1 MNNDVP
7 QDTSREAAGVAHL
20 PLDLYTPLYQAHG
33 TETDSFRV
41 SHSASTQGR
50 QHRVQDRNTSEC
62 KNGAMDMMRPRL
74 TIDDRL
80 NAFCKDTDAY
90 LEGAADGPLA
100 DLTFAAKD
108 ILDVV
113 GYVTG
118 GGNPDWKATH
128 EAAARTAWVVS
139 VLVAA
144 GATMVGKTITDEI
157 TRGIFGE
164 NAHYGTPL
172 NPRAPGRVPGG
183 SSSGSAAAVAG
194 GLVDFALGSD
204 TGGSVRVPSSFCGLY
219 GLRPTHGRVP
229 LDGILLQAPS
239 YDTIGWFARD
249 ADLFARVGSVLL
261 QSDIQAVR
269 PRSLVIAEDAFEVA
283 DQAVQEALRPAVDR
297 IASLIGHCTTARLAP
312 AQLRDWSAQQQ
323 ILQGREAWE
332 TARDW
337 IDRVNPR
344 FSFEVAERYRLA
356 SAISDAEVEAA
367 RISRQVIIKCMTALL
382 ADGTVICLPTTP
394 TPAPLRGERLST
406 RDVLRP
412 RISTLTC
419 IAGTTGTPQ
428 INLPLAEVAGLPV
441 GLSLLGARDSDAML
455 IAFAR
460 ELADTL

>member
-1 MNNDVP
+1 
-7 QDTSREAAGVAHL
+7 
-20 PLDLYTPLYQAHG
+20 
-33 TETDSFRV
+33 
-41 SHSASTQGR
+41 
-50 QHRVQDRNTSEC
+50 
-62 KNGAMDMMRPRL
+62 MMRSQM

-90 LEGAADGPLA
+90 LEGVAGGPLS

-108 ILDVV
+108 IFDVV

-128 EAAARTAWVVS
+128 EAATHTAWVVS

-144 GATMVGKTITDEI
+144 GATMVGKTLTDEI

-183 SSSGSAAAVAG
+183 SSSGSASAVAG
-194 GLVDFALGSD
+194 ELVDFALGSD

-219 GLRPTHGRVP
+219 GLRPTHGRIP

-261 QSDIQAVR
+261 QSEIRAVR
-269 PRSLVIAEDAFEVA
+269 PHHFIIAEDTFEVA

-297 IASLIGHCTTARLAP
+297 IASLIGHCTTVRLASARLS
-312 AQLRDWSAQQQ
+312 DWSGQQQ

-344 FSFEVAERYRLA
+344 FSFEVAERYRFA
-356 SAISDAEVEAA
+356 SGISDAEVEAA
-367 RISRQVIIKCMTALL
+367 RVSRQAIIKRMTAVL
-382 ADGTVICLPTTP
+382 ADGVVVCLPTTP
-394 TPAPLRGERLST
+394 TPAPPRGEPLST
-406 RDVLRP
+406 RDGLRP
-412 RISTLTC
+412 RMSTLTC
-419 IAGTTGTPQ
+419 IAGTTGIPQ
-428 INLPLAEVAGLPV
+428 INLPLAEVHGIPV
-441 GLSLLGARDSDAML
+441 GLSLLAARDSDEML
-455 IAFAR
+455 IALAR
-460 ELADTL
+460 ELADTLKR